1 MIKSRYNKTW
11 LWFYSSWFRLLQKI
25 YFHKISVITTDI
37 FPEGQSVLLLQ
48 NHFSYYDGYWSMY
61 LCNKI
66 FRRRFHVMMLEEEL
80 AKRKFLTRCGV
91 FSVRKNSRELI
102 ESLNYANE
110 LLQDPL
116 NVVTIYPSGEI
127 ISHHQQNFP
136 FQQGFARLA
145 CHRDNNS
152 LIAMAVVLVDHFSLA
167 RPEIR
172 VYLKNYTGERT
183 AESIE
188 LAYHSFYKSCITKQT
203 EY

>member
-1 MIKSRYNKTW
+1 MIKDRYHPLW
-11 LWFYSSWFRLLQKI
+11 LRFYSSYFRLLQKI
-25 YFHKISVITTDI
+25 YFRKISVITDAV

-61 LCNKI
+61 LCNKV

-80 AKRKFLTRCGV
+80 AKRMFLTRCGV
-91 FSVRKNSRELI
+91 FSVRKNSRDLL

-110 LLQDPL
+110 LLQDSQ

-127 ISHHQQNFP
+127 ISHHQQNFS
-136 FQQGFARLA
+136 FQQGFARMA
-145 CHRDNNS
+145 CRRDNHS
-152 LIAMAVVLVDHFSLA
+152 HIAFAVVLVDHFSQA

-172 VYLKNYTGERT
+172 ICLKNYSGERT

-188 LAYHSFYKSCITKQT
+188 LAYHSFYQSCVMKQT
-203 EY
+203 E